1 MDNSSVR
8 LRSLFL
14 LAVIAC
20 VAGLRGDD
28 TPAMPPGLE
37 WRAIPEIKGKLLVP
51 AGWHFSDLSS
61 SSAERKYRI
70 TKSVPGKNGSF
81 ETGLVLT
88 VKIRPKDGSA
98 DQQAQ
103 AFVHRYLAD
112 GSVLQPFFEE
122 DFGSMKAYGGVVS
135 GNSSGRSLTYAV
147 NAVANPTTNTLYLF
161 VFQTPAETFDEDWK
175 IGQWLIGRF
184 KLDDEV

>member
-1 MDNSSVR
+1 MT
-8 LRSLFL
+8 RSLLL
-14 LAVIAC
+14 LAAIAC
-20 VAGLRGDD
+20 VAGLRGDE

-37 WRAIPEIKGKLLVP
+37 WRAIAEIKGKLLVP
-51 AGWHFSDLSS
+51 EGWHFSEVSS
-61 SSAERKYRI
+61 PSSAEKKYRI
-70 TKSVPGKNGSF
+70 TKSLPDKKGSF

-88 VKIRPKDGSA
+88 VKIRPKEGSA

-122 DFGSMKAYGGVVS
+122 DFGSMKAYGGIVS

-147 NAVANPTTNTLYLF
+147 NAVANPATNTLYLF
-161 VFQTPAETFDEDWK
+161 VFQTPTETFDEEWK